1 MKKEVC
7 LMCIVCFFLGYF
19 VCDVIGKCGFK
30 KPPPPP
36 PPHEHYGDYGETND
50 FKDPNLSS
58 DSQNLRAVGGY
69 PRREYKNDNNKNQG
83 PGGEGTPC
91 WANNTCD
98 YHGNSG

>member
-36 PPHEHYGDYGETND
+36 PHEHYGDHRDYRETED
-50 FKDPNLSS
+50 FEAPKLSAQQLHS
-58 DSQNLRAVGGY
+58 KRMHSEQLHPEQLSAQQLHSKKMRSEQLGAY
-69 PRREYKNDNNKNQG
+69 L
-83 PGGEGTPC
+83 
-91 WANNTCD
+91 
-98 YHGNSG
+98 

>member
-36 PPHEHYGDYGETND
+36 HEHYRETED
-50 FKDPNLSS
+50 FEAPKLSAQQLRS
-58 DSQNLRAVGGY
+58 DSQNLTAVGGDS
-69 PRREYKNDNNKNQG
+69 RREFNNKNNNKDCYIS
-83 PGGEGTPC
+83 PGGYKVC
-91 WANNTCD
+91 NR
-98 YHGNSG
+98 